1 MNRKLNPIYIGIVL
15 ALLICAIAVFN
26 AQAEGEQSPVEVI
39 DLNMVP
45 AKNTA
50 QTAESVQSAPVNEPQ
65 PPALV
70 KAVTTSN
77 NAYFDPLKYTLGPDD
92 VIEVTVMRH
101 PEFSG
106 PYTVS
111 MDGKIQYKFV
121 GDIDVNGLTKKQLED
136 KITKV
141 ISMYVITP
149 AVDVT
154 VKEYKSKVIFIL
166 GEVGQPGKYYMR
178 SESIPLREAVFQAG
192 LPTLSASMRKCHLI
206 TPDNS
211 GHPKVRYVDLYSILY
226 GGDLQKNIDMR
237 PGEVLY
243 VPSTVMAKIIRI
255 ISPISQTAGVAA
267 SGPDSVNTGR
277 SAVTNMVK

>member
-1 MNRKLNPIYIGIVL
+1 MNRKFNSLYIGIVL

-26 AQAEGEQSPVEVI
+26 AQAEDKAVEVI
-39 DLNMVP
+39 DLSTVP
-45 AKNTA
+45 AQNTA
-50 QTAESVQSAPVNEPQ
+50 QTAASITNTTIVAPQ

-70 KAVTTSN
+70 KAIPNSN
-77 NAYFDPLKYTLGPDD
+77 NAFFDPLRYTLGSDD
-92 VIEVTVMRH
+92 VIDVTVMRH

-106 PYTVS
+106 NYTVS

-154 VKEYKSKVIFIL
+154 VKEYRSKVIFIL
-166 GEVGQPGKYYMR
+166 GEVQAPGKYYMR
-178 SESIPLREAVFQAG
+178 SENIPLREAVVQAG

-206 TPDNS
+206 TPDKS
-211 GHPKVRYVDLYSILY
+211 GHPKIRYVDLYAILY
-226 GGDLQKNIDMR
+226 GGDLTKNIDMK

-243 VPSTVMAKIIRI
+243 VPSTVMAKIVRI
-255 ISPISQTAGVAA
+255 INPISQSVGVAS
-267 SGPDSVNTGR
+267 SGPTDVG
-277 SAVTNMVK
+277 SAKSAITNMAK